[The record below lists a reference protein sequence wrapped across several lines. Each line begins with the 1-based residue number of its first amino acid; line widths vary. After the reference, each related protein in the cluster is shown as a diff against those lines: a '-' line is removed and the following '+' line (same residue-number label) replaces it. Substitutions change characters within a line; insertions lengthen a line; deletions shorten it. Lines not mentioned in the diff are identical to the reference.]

1 MAVSGAGEL
10 SATIGV
16 DNEWFEGAALSE
28 RHAQGGDDERRIEDS
43 MHGPPDDAASE
54 QIQYGNQIQPALASE
69 DATLP

>member
-1 MAVSGAGEL
+1 MGSCFAAKG
-10 SATIGV
+10 
-16 DNEWFEGAALSE
+16 ALSE
-28 RHAQGGDDERRIEDS
+28 RHTQGGDDERRIEDS